1 MSGARRVSV
10 VTGGG
15 SGLGAAISAT
25 FAAAG
30 DHVVVLDVDE
40 GRADAVAGELAA
52 AGGSAEVAAIDVT
65 DAAAVDGAFA
75 AAHERHGR
83 LDVLVC
89 SAAVETRSPLVE
101 CADEDWQR
109 VIDTNV
115 KGPFLCMRAA
125 IPRMVDSEDGAG
137 SVVLLSSILGA
148 IGSPNYAAYCA
159 SKGAL
164 NNLAKQA
171 AVEHARDGVR
181 VNVVAP
187 SATDV
192 GLFMELIAQVPDPAA
207 IVDMVAGRTPMHRL
221 GRAQEVADTVA
232 FLCSPGAGYIT
243 GAVIPV
249 DGGMVARRIV

>member
-1 MSGARRVSV
+1 MSTPRRVSV

-15 SGLGAAISAT
+15 SGLGAAIAST

-30 DHVVVLDVDE
+30 DHVVVVDVHR
-40 GRADAVAGELAA
+40 GRADAVADDIGAT
-52 AGGSAEVAAIDVT
+52 GGSVEVSVLDVT
-65 DAAAVDGAFA
+65 DGAAVDEAVSGV
-75 AAHERHGR
+75 HERHGR

-89 SAAVETRSPLVE
+89 SAAVETRSPIVD

-125 IPRMVDSEDGAG
+125 IPRMVASGGG
-137 SVVLLSSILGA
+137 SVVLLGSILGA

-171 AVEHARDGVR
+171 AVEHAPDGVR

-192 GLFMELIAQVPDPAA
+192 GLFMELIAQAPDPDA
-207 IVDMVAGRTPMHRL
+207 IVRMVAGRTPMRRL

-232 FLCSPGAGYIT
+232 FLCSGGAGYIT